1 MLLKVCTLDRSTL
14 MFNQKGRMFM
24 SYDRKFLVFAL
35 AYIVLGMSLGIFMA
49 ASHNHGEHPTHAHI
63 NLIGFVLSLSYGIMH
78 KLWLVN
84 ANQAIAKTQFIL
96 HHAGAITIFIGL
108 FLLYGNIVPEAQLDP
123 VLATGSIAVLLSAI
137 LMFYMVLKTRAVK
150 A

>member
-1 MLLKVCTLDRSTL
+1 LAG
-14 MFNQKGRMFM
+14 QKSCFTNKGEYFM

-35 AYIVLGMSLGIFMA
+35 GYIVLGMCLGIFMA
-49 ASHNHGEHPTHAHI
+49 ASHDHGERPTHAHI

-84 ANQAIAKTQFIL
+84 ASKIIAKTQFIL
-96 HHAGAITIFIGL
+96 HHAGAITIFVGL
-108 FLLYGNIVPEAQLDP
+108 FLLYGNMMPEEKLDP
-123 VLATGSIAVLLSAI
+123 VLAIGSITVLLSAI

>member
-1 MLLKVCTLDRSTL
+1 
-14 MFNQKGRMFM
+14 M

-35 AYIVLGMSLGIFMA
+35 AYIVLGMCLGIYMA
-49 ASHNHGEHPTHAHI
+49 ASHNHGERPTHAHI
-63 NLIGFVLSLSYGIMH
+63 NLIGFVLSLSYGIIH

-84 ANQAIAKTQFIL
+84 AGKIVAKIQFIL

-108 FLLYGNIVPEAQLDP
+108 FLLYGNMVAEDKLDS
-123 VLATGSIAVLLSAI
+123 VLAAGSITVLISAI
-137 LMFYMVLKTRAVK
+137 LMFYMVLKARAIK